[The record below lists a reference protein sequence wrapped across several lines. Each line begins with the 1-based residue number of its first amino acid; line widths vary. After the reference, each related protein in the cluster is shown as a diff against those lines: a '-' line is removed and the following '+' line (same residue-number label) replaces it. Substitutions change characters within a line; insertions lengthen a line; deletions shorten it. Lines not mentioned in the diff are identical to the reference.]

1 VPACSV
7 APLGVRHNG
16 GSMDLNGAAVV
27 VTGGRGGLGSV
38 ICQAFVD
45 AGSRVLAVDVIPPD
59 SGRIIAGLA
68 QHQADTAT
76 PEGTQSLVGAALA
89 ELGRIDVLVNN
100 AGIGTTKSVI
110 EVEPDEWER
119 VFAVNVRGVYLCT
132 RAVLPGMLE
141 RGSGSI
147 VNIAS
152 ALGLV
157 GVPKR
162 AAYAASKG
170 AVIALTK
177 QVAVEYAE
185 HGIRCNCICPGTV
198 GTEWVDRLLSAAD
211 DPAAARRALEDRHP
225 LRRLGTPEQVA
236 RATLFLVSDAAAFVT
251 GSALVMDG
259 GQSAR

>member
-1 VPACSV
+1 VALVTGAGSGIGRAIAACLAGAGATVVLAGRTRERLEAAARQIGDHAWPVQLDVSDAASV
-7 APLGVRHNG
+7 ARGVQ
-16 GSMDLNGAAVV
+16 AAHD
-27 VTGGRGGLGSV
+27 R
-38 ICQAFVD
+38 FD
-45 AGSRVLAVDVIPPD
+45 
-59 SGRIIAGLA
+59 
-68 QHQADTAT
+68 
-76 PEGTQSLVGAALA
+76 
-89 ELGRIDVLVNN
+89 RIDILVNN
-100 AGIGTTKSVI
+100 AGIGTTKSII

-141 RGSGSI
+141 RGRGSI

-211 DPAAARRALEDRHP
+211 DPVAARRALEDRHP